1 MFFLAVTVAVPASA
15 VELSLGGFPSYMST
29 RARYISGA
37 TYKSAIAFDDL
48 SSNRDTTSDIF
59 FVDTTLRLTPQL
71 QLTDSVTVRAQIDVF
86 DNNIW
91 GGQTDQ
97 LLGGGSTLVNSGVSP
112 SDKFRGSILHGNAS
126 TDCLSFGNFCAV
138 EKDAGFF
145 NVRMLHADVVLP
157 NGFGFIRVGRQPFDW
172 GLGILANGGWDPHSD
187 GGFLVDRFLWLKTFS
202 AGEDSTFTVIFVSDR
217 FTQGTGLNT
226 GGGDGWDGGAIAGL
240 YNNPDVGG
248 GVNLTVGTY
257 VFPYIHQD
265 AFLGGFGNLDRYTLY
280 SGLIDLKGDAWRFAV
295 ELQGGFGEIGG
306 AADTAAGNTAELGR
320 NDSKIKNSVI
330 FAIRAEYTAP
340 EVEYLDNF
348 GVEFGWADGDKN
360 DGSSWRDGGDIEGGV
375 IVFSPAYNLDNL
387 LFKHVMPSIY
397 QDAHPNTIAKTDAS
411 VQNAYYTR
419 IYADIPVHDRVSF
432 KPQIL
437 VGWNQQ
443 TGNLIRNAGFGSIP
457 NSVTQEQVDAAL
469 VAAELGDGV
478 GRLILG
484 EDNSGAAGRKSVSV
498 ASEGFD
504 SSGYLGTEVEGTVSI
519 KIYPGVDLDII
530 GSVIFAGAGL
540 TDLLEAQAFVREN
553 FLNLRHPNAGFLA
566 DRFNPDPIIGNNVVD
581 GQKAED
587 LLWGVQT
594 RLIIYIDEFFK
605 S

>member
-1 MFFLAVTVAVPASA
+1 MRKSNWIIMFFLAVTVAVPASA

-37 TYKSAIAFDDL
+37 TYKSASATKQDD
-48 SSNRDTTSDIF
+48 TIF

-71 QLTDSVTVRAQIDVF
+71 QLTDSVTVRAQVDVF

-97 LLGGGSTLVNSGVSP
+97 LLGGGSTLVNSGISP
-112 SDKFRGSILHGNAS
+112 SDKFRGTILHGNANS
-126 TDCLSFGNFCAV
+126 DCLSFGKFCAV
-138 EKDAGFF
+138 EEDAGFF

-157 NGFGFIRVGRQPFDW
+157 NNLGFIRVGRQPFDW

-202 AGEDSTFTVIFVSDR
+202 SGEESTFTLIFVSDR
-217 FTQGTGLNT
+217 ITQGTGLNT
-226 GGGDGWDGGAIAGL
+226 GGGDGWDGGAVAGVF
-240 YNNPDVGG
+240 NHPNAGG
-248 GVNLTVGTY
+248 LNFTAGAY

-265 AFLGGFGNLDRYTLY
+265 TFIGGFGDLDRYTLY
-280 SGLIDLKGDAWRFAV
+280 SGLVDLKGAAWRFAF
-295 ELQGGFGEIGG
+295 ELQGGFGEIQNILG
-306 AADTAAGNTAELGR
+306 AE
-320 NDSKIKNSVI
+320 DSKIKNAVL
-330 FAIRAEYTAP
+330 FALRTEYSAP
-340 EVEYLDNF
+340 GIEYLNNI

-360 DGSSWRDGGDIEGGV
+360 DGDTWVNGSDIEGGV
-375 IVFSPAYNLDNL
+375 IVFNPAYNLDNL

-397 QDAHPNTIAKTDAS
+397 QDAHGNILAKTDAS

-419 IYADIPVHDRVSF
+419 VYADIPITGRVSF

-443 TGNLIRNAGFGSIP
+443 TDGLIRDVGFGNIS
-457 NSVTQEQVDAAL
+457 NSFTQGAVDNAF
-469 VAAELGDGV
+469 GPD
-478 GRLILG
+478 
-484 EDNSGAAGRKSVSV
+484 AGRVVLGAVDSATSDTVRARKTATLIQPKTKS
-498 ASEGFD
+498 
-504 SSGYLGTEVEGTVSI
+504 SSYLGTEIEGTVTVEI
-519 KIYPGVDLDII
+519 HPGVDLDII
-530 GSVIFAGAGL
+530 GSVIFAGEGL
-540 TDLLEAQAFVREN
+540 TDLLEAQAFAREN
-553 FLNLRHPNAGFLA
+553 DSFASQGHT
-566 DRFNPDPIIGNNVVD
+566 NPASLKTFFDDQVTG

-605 S
+605 SS